1 MNQERSV
8 SRSVLDGGSVT
19 LVGWL
24 GDSLYPAQVARTS
37 TGSKG
42 DPERDTRL
50 VRRLHNDRHTSPFEF
65 IQFEFHVRAPI
76 FVMRQWQRHRT
87 ASYNERSGRYS
98 VMETEFY
105 IPEEWRSQHDK
116 NRQMSGDPITGPDKV
131 KASEM
136 YAHAL
141 AVAASTYSGL
151 LEIGV
156 SREQARA
163 ILPLSLYT
171 EMRVSVDA
179 HNLYHFLTLRTAE
192 DAQPEIRVYADAI
205 VDILGSMPEFRDLV
219 EIWGFGEK
227 DA

>member
-1 MNQERSV
+1 MNERETV
-8 SRSVLDGGSVT
+8 SRNVLDGGSVT

-24 GDSLYPAQVARTS
+24 GDSRYPAQVARTS
-37 TGSKG
+37 TGSEG
-42 DPERDTRL
+42 DPERDARL
-50 VRRLHNDRHTSPFEF
+50 VRRLHVDRHTSPFEF

-76 FVMRQWQRHRT
+76 FVVRQWQRHRT

-105 IPEEWRSQHDK
+105 VPEEWRSQHEK
-116 NRQMSGDPITGPDKV
+116 NRQMSGGPITGADRV

-141 AVAASTYSGL
+141 AIAASTYNGL
-151 LEIGV
+151 LELGV

-163 ILPLSLYT
+163 VLPLSLYT

-219 EIWGFGEK
+219 EIWGFEEK